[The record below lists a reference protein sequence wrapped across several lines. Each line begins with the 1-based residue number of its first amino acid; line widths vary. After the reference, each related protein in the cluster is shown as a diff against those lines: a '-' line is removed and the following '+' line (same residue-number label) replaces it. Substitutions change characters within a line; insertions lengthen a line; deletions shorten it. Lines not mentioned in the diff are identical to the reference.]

1 MLDNLKL
8 LFIWAPVM
16 NVQLILDGIFI
27 GAVFALTAYGLALVW
42 GVMNIKNLAQG
53 DFVIMGGSISFALFN
68 AGFHPLLTLPLAMIL
83 MFGFGW
89 LVYVI
94 IIRRVIDKDM
104 FTSLLA
110 TFGLSLLMQQVINL
124 IFGPEVQ
131 TVDPDFKI
139 YSAFDDFVTIPSI
152 KILSLV
158 LAALLALGVGLFMK
172 KIKTWPIDPSNR
184 SRSESSQGYGDQHR
198 SGLCHHIRVECCHLW
213 CCRSFGCHDL
223 GHPAFLRHRL
233 QHQVFCYCDRLRI
246 RKSSSRHWCRFWFG
260 PCGTIHRNCFWCRIS
275 GCISSGVTTPGFDVE
290 ANKTSTKT

>member
-1 MLDNLKL
+1 
-8 LFIWAPVM
+8 
-16 NVQLILDGIFI
+16 
-27 GAVFALTAYGLALVW
+27 
-42 GVMNIKNLAQG
+42 
-53 DFVIMGGSISFALFN
+53 
-68 AGFHPLLTLPLAMIL
+68 MIL

-158 LAALLALGVGLFMK
+158 LAALLALGVVLFMK
-172 KIKTWPIDPSNR
+172 NQDLANR
-184 SRSESSQGYGDQHR
+184 SEQPLKIREQP
-198 SGLCHHIRVECCHLW
+198 GLW
-213 CCRSFGCHDL
+213 GS
-223 GHPAFLRHRL
+223 
-233 QHQVFCYCDRLRI
+233 
-246 RKSSSRHWCRFWFG
+246 
-260 PCGTIHRNCFWCRIS
+260 
-275 GCISSGVTTPGFDVE
+275 TPIGFMP
-290 ANKTSTKT
+290 SHSH